1 MVEITILRIRYRY
14 VGNPSPERGF
24 CKKMMSANKLYRKE
38 DIIQMEKASTNPG
51 FGKGD
56 GSNPY
61 SIWLWKGGGKMSA
74 EYPNGTCK
82 HKWQREIYL
91 NRKGG
96 VDVNSPLAKTI
107 STSESRRKGFKVPT
121 NDSDV
126 SITPNKNKS

>member
-1 MVEITILRIRYRY
+1 
-14 VGNPSPERGF
+14 
-24 CKKMMSANKLYRKE
+24 
-38 DIIQMEKASTNPG
+38 
-51 FGKGD
+51 
-56 GSNPY
+56 
-61 SIWLWKGGGKMSA
+61 MSA